1 MTADEFSQL
10 RRAIASDQVATTRQE
25 IETLLREVESGGAS
39 SQAVRAGIG
48 AYLLAQ
54 HAVAE
59 RLLSGASGDGVA
71 LYVLGM
77 VCLSLEKWKDAENHF
92 AAASKAGYDPVECT
106 MKRAGAIRLQGRLED
121 AEAALKQAGM
131 EGARRA
137 DYSYQMGCILADRG
151 DTYGAIEYFERAV
164 DMDPHHSQALFR
176 LAGENSLYGNDVEA
190 IRLYEQGLSKAPFY
204 VGALLNLGLLYE
216 DKGNYSAAAFCFRRV
231 LQHDQTHARALMYMK
246 DIEATSEM
254 YYDDDLAKNEA
265 RLEQLL
271 SRPYYVRD
279 GHFKD
284 VDVAIHDHIGGDFRA
299 IHGITHVALISAKFI
314 FHGET
319 AHSSTAPWKG
329 RDALDAVVLMDMGM
343 AQYREHMQPTMR
355 IHRVIT
361 EGGLQPNVIP
371 ARASVWWY
379 MRDPTADGVRVLFE
393 QAKKIAQ
400 GAALMTNTE
409 LEVEVLS
416 AVWPVRGNQ
425 TLAEVLQ
432 SNVEHVGLPTWTPE
446 EQEFA
451 KKLQKAAGL
460 EQEGLR
466 DKIPQLKG
474 PSPQRSPSNDCGD
487 ISWVVPMGRL
497 TFPGNIPEVPYH
509 NWAAG
514 AALASSIAHKGGF
527 VGAKALAG
535 SIVDLFTDPSLIAR
549 AKETFKA
556 EIGNVRYAPLLPDG
570 QQPPADLNRGMMEQ
584 WREKMRAHYVKE
596 KPEYV

>member
-1 MTADEFSQL
+1 M
-10 RRAIASDQVATTRQE
+10 
-25 IETLLREVESGGAS
+25 REVESGGAS

-271 SRPYYVRD
+271 SRPVTDFELSVRSRNCLASMD
-279 GHFKD
+279 IQTLGDLTKITEPDLLQGKNFGETSLVEIRELMQAHGLRIGQNLAPAKPKEPGAWQGAGTY
-284 VDVAIHDHIGGDFRA
+284 AILPTDLSPQEQAMLARSVSDLNLSVRA
-299 IHGITHVALISAKFI
+299 RKCMARLGITSLSELVQRTPDELLATKNF
-314 FHGET
+314 
-319 AHSSTAPWKG
+319 
-329 RDALDAVVLMDMGM
+329 
-343 AQYREHMQPTMR
+343 
-355 IHRVIT
+355 
-361 EGGLQPNVIP
+361 
-371 ARASVWWY
+371 
-379 MRDPTADGVRVLFE
+379 GVTSLNEIR
-393 QAKKIAQ
+393 Q
-400 GAALMTNTE
+400 
-409 LEVEVLS
+409 
-416 AVWPVRGNQ
+416 
-425 TLAEVLQ
+425 
-432 SNVEHVGLPTWTPE
+432 
-446 EQEFA
+446 
-451 KKLQKAAGL
+451 
-460 EQEGLR
+460 
-466 DKIPQLKG
+466 QLG
-474 PSPQRSPSNDCGD
+474 
-487 ISWVVPMGRL
+487 
-497 TFPGNIPEVPYH
+497 
-509 NWAAG
+509 
-514 AALASSIAHKGGF
+514 
-527 VGAKALAG
+527 
-535 SIVDLFTDPSLIAR
+535 
-549 AKETFKA
+549 
-556 EIGNVRYAPLLPDG
+556 EIGLKLRND
-570 QQPPADLNRGMMEQ
+570 
-584 WREKMRAHYVKE
+584 
-596 KPEYV
+596 